1 MKNKTVAIIQ
11 ARMGSSR
18 LPNKMLLYLHGY
30 PICEWVYKRVKMS
43 KKIDQIIFA
52 LPDTEDNH
60 VLARYLESIGAD
72 VFRGSENNLVDRY
85 YRAAKLTSANEII
98 RICADNPL
106 ICASEIDRLID
117 FYREDKCDYA
127 YNHIPKGNK
136 YPDGLGAEICSMDL
150 LKIINKISYK
160 VFVIS
165 RRYYEKDKTNFDSRY
180 GPFICY

>member
-52 LPDTEDNH
+52 LPDTEDNY

-85 YRAAKLTSANEII
+85 YRAAKLM
-98 RICADNPL
+98 
-106 ICASEIDRLID
+106 RL
-117 FYREDKCDYA
+117 YVPVLTTR
-127 YNHIPKGNK
+127 
-136 YPDGLGAEICSMDL
+136 
-150 LKIINKISYK
+150 
-160 VFVIS
+160 
-165 RRYYEKDKTNFDSRY
+165 
-180 GPFICY
+180 